1 MMYFVCRFSEIILMQ
16 KNDKRYSRLQGGCIS
31 TGGYIF
37 SAYMHYGH
45 LDEVLVVP
53 DVPLEL

>member
-1 MMYFVCRFSEIILMQ
+1 VA
-16 KNDKRYSRLQGGCIS
+16 KRYNRLQGGCIS

-37 SAYMHYGH
+37 SAFMHYGH
-45 LDEVLVVP
+45 LEEALVVP